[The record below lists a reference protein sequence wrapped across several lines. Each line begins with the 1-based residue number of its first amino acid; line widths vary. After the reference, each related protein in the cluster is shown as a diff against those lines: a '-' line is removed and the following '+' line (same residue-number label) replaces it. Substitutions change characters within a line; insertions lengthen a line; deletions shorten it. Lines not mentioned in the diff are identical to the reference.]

1 MIRTCSLKKY
11 AISFLMLSL
20 GSFAFAG
27 PADQNTSAR
36 LQASGTVLNEIMAA
50 PDKGIP
56 EEVLNDAKCIAVIP
70 NMGKGGFIVGGE
82 HGRGVVTCRTAHGW
96 SAPAFISIGG
106 GNFGFQAG
114 AQSVD
119 LVILFM
125 NDKGVQG
132 LLSSKFEL
140 SGEASATA
148 GPVGRHASAGT
159 DWKMN
164 TEALSYSRSKGLF
177 VGVAVDGAK
186 IQQDN
191 DSTVAFYGKNVSFRK
206 TLSGNVHAPARSDSF
221 LAAVNAAEKQARQKE
236 AAEAK

>member
-1 MIRTCSLKKY
+1 MKKY
-11 AISFLMLSL
+11 VL
-20 GSFAFAG
+20 GLLAMSVAATFAFADSG
-27 PADQNTSAR
+27 GKAAVNER
-36 LQASGTVLNEIMAA
+36 LQAAGTVLNEIMAA

-56 EEVLNDAKCIAVIP
+56 EEVLAGAKCIAVIP

-82 HGRGVVTCRTAHGW
+82 HGRGVVTCRTNGSW

-119 LVILFM
+119 LVMLFM
-125 NDKGVQG
+125 NDKGVQA

-140 SGEASATA
+140 SGEASAAA

-164 TEALSYSRSKGLF
+164 TEALSYSRTKGLF
-177 VGVAVDGAK
+177 AGVALDGAK

-191 DSTVAFYGKNVSFRK
+191 DSTRAYFGREVSFK
-206 TLSGNVHAPARSDSF
+206 ETLSGKTHAPAGTNSF
-221 LAAVNAAEKQARQKE
+221 LAAVKAAERKSAAHE
-236 AAEAK
+236 SAEAK

>member
-1 MIRTCSLKKY
+1 MKNYAFALLTMISATSV
-11 AISFLMLSL
+11 
-20 GSFAFAG
+20 FAG
-27 PADQNTSAR
+27 PGEQDAVAR
-36 LQASGTVLNEIMAA
+36 LKDAGLVMHEIMAA

-56 EEVLNDAKCIAVIP
+56 EEVLHDAKCIAVIP
-70 NMGKGGFIVGGE
+70 NMAKGAFLVGGE
-82 HGRGVVTCRTAHGW
+82 HGRGVVTCRASHGW

-119 LVILFM
+119 LVMLFM

-140 SGEASATA
+140 TGEASAAA

-164 TEALSYSRSKGLF
+164 TEALSYSRTKGLF
-177 VGVAVDGAK
+177 AGVAIDGAV

-191 DSTVAFYGKNVSFRK
+191 DSTVAFYGKKVSFQE
-206 TLSGNVHAPARSDSF
+206 TLSGNVHAPASSNSF
-221 LAAVNAAEKQARQKE
+221 LSAVRAADSKASQHEAAEKK
-236 AAEAK
+236 

>member
-1 MIRTCSLKKY
+1 MKKY
-11 AISFLMLSL
+11 AIALLTLSFATT
-20 GSFAFAG
+20 FAFAG
-27 PADQNTSAR
+27 SAERDTTER
-36 LQASGTVLNEIMAA
+36 LQAAGQALNEIMAA

-56 EEVLNDAKCIAVIP
+56 DEVLNDAKCIAVVP
-70 NMGKGGFIVGGE
+70 SMAKGGFIVGGE
-82 HGRGVVTCRTAHGW
+82 HGRGVVTCRAAHGW

-114 AQSVD
+114 AESVD
-119 LVILFM
+119 LVVLFM

-140 SGEASATA
+140 SGEASAAA

-177 VGVAVDGAK
+177 AGVAVDGAK

-206 TLSGNVHAPARSDSF
+206 TLSGDVHAPAGSDPF
-221 LAAVNAAEKQARQKE
+221 LAAVRAAVNKANQHEAAEKK
-236 AAEAK
+236 

>member
-1 MIRTCSLKKY
+1 MKKY
-11 AISFLMLSL
+11 GTALVVLSL
-20 GSFAFAG
+20 ATFGFAG
-27 PADQNTSAR
+27 SGIEATNAR
-36 LQASGTVLNEIMAA
+36 LQAAGGVLQAIMAA

-56 EEVLNDAKCIAVIP
+56 AEVLNDAKCIAVVP
-70 NMGKGGFIVGGE
+70 DMAKGAFIVGGE

-119 LVILFM
+119 LIMLFM

-140 SGEASATA
+140 SDEASATA

-164 TEALSYSRSKGLF
+164 TEALSYSRTKGLF
-177 VGVAVDGAK
+177 VGVAVDGAV

-191 DSTVAFYGKNVSFRK
+191 DSTVACYGKNVSFRE
-206 TLSGNVHAPARSDSF
+206 TLAGDVHAPAETDAF
-221 LAAVNAAEKQARQKE
+221 LAAVNAAVHQANVHDN
-236 AAEAK
+236 ADAK

>member
-1 MIRTCSLKKY
+1 MKKY
-11 AISFLMLSL
+11 GIALFVLSL
-20 GSFAFAG
+20 ATFGFAG
-27 PADQNTSAR
+27 SGVEETHAR
-36 LQASGTVLNEIMAA
+36 LQAAGGVLQEIMAA

-56 EEVLNDAKCIAVIP
+56 EEVFNGAKCIAVVP
-70 NMGKGGFIVGGE
+70 NMAKGAFVFGGE

-119 LVILFM
+119 LVMLFM

-140 SGEASATA
+140 SGEASAAA

-159 DWKMN
+159 DWKMS

-177 VGVAVDGAK
+177 AGVAVDGAK

-191 DSTVAFYGKNVSFRK
+191 DSTVAFYGKNVSFHN
-206 TLSGNVHAPARSDSF
+206 TLSGDVHAPASSDSF
-221 LAAVNAAEKQARQKE
+221 LAAVNAAEKRVNQHE
-236 AAEAK
+236 AAETK

>member
-1 MIRTCSLKKY
+1 MKKY
-11 AISFLMLSL
+11 AIGLLTLSL
-20 GSFAFAG
+20 VTFAFAKSG
-27 PADQNTSAR
+27 RPAAEDRSQAAGTS
-36 LQASGTVLNEIMAA
+36 LHEIMAA

-56 EEVLNDAKCIAVIP
+56 EEVLTGAKCIAVIP

-82 HGRGVVTCRTAHGW
+82 HGRGVVTCRTKSGW

-114 AQSVD
+114 AQEVD
-119 LVILFM
+119 LIVLFM
-125 NDKGVQG
+125 NDAGVKK

-140 SGEASATA
+140 SGEASAAA

-177 VGVAVDGAK
+177 AGVAVDGAV
-186 IQQDN
+186 IQQDH
-191 DSTVAFYGKNVSFRK
+191 DSTKAFYGKDVSFDK
-206 TLSGNVHAPARSDSF
+206 TLSGNVHAPSGTDSF
-221 LAAVNAAEKQARQKE
+221 LAAVRAAENKAAAHE

>member
-1 MIRTCSLKKY
+1 
-11 AISFLMLSL
+11 
-20 GSFAFAG
+20 
-27 PADQNTSAR
+27 
-36 LQASGTVLNEIMAA
+36 MAA

-56 EEVLNDAKCIAVIP
+56 EEVLNSAKCIAVIP
-70 NMGKGGFIVGGE
+70 DMGKGGFIVGGE
-82 HGRGVVTCRTAHGW
+82 HGRGVVTCRTNNGW

-119 LVILFM
+119 LVVLFM
-125 NDKGVQG
+125 NDAGVQK

-140 SGEASATA
+140 SGEASAAA

-164 TEALSYSRSKGLF
+164 TEALSYSRTKGLF
-177 VGVAVDGAK
+177 AGVAVDGAV

-191 DSTVAFYGKNVSFRK
+191 DSTEAFYGKDVPFAR
-206 TLSGNVHAPARSDSF
+206 HCPATCMP
-221 LAAVNAAEKQARQKE
+221 LQARTRFSRP
-236 AAEAK
+236 

>member
-1 MIRTCSLKKY
+1 MKKY
-11 AISFLMLSL
+11 IIAMLTLSL
-20 GSFAFAG
+20 ATLATFAFAG
-27 PADQNTSAR
+27 SGEQDTTAR
-36 LQASGTVLNEIMAA
+36 LQAAGQVMNEIMAA

-56 EEVLNDAKCIAVIP
+56 EEVLNGAKCIAVVP
-70 NMGKGGFIVGGE
+70 AMAKGGFIVGGE
-82 HGRGVVTCRTAHGW
+82 HGRGVVTCRTTHGW

-114 AQSVD
+114 GQSVD
-119 LVILFM
+119 LVMLFM

-140 SGEASATA
+140 SGEASAAA

-164 TEALSYSRSKGLF
+164 TEALSYSRTKGLF
-177 VGVAVDGAK
+177 AGVAVDGAK

-191 DSTVAFYGKNVSFRK
+191 DSTVAIYGKDVSFRK
-206 TLSGNVHAPARSDSF
+206 TLSGDVHTPASADSF
-221 LAAVNAAEKQARQKE
+221 IAAINAAERRAHE
-236 AAEAK
+236 HETAENK

>member
-1 MIRTCSLKKY
+1 MKKY
-11 AISFLMLSL
+11 AIGLLTLSL
-20 GSFAFAG
+20 VPFAFAG
-27 PADQNTSAR
+27 PSQQDTTAR
-36 LQASGTVLNEIMAA
+36 LQAAGTVMNEIMAA

-56 EEVLNDAKCIAVIP
+56 DEVLNDAKCIAVVP
-70 NMGKGGFIVGGE
+70 NLAKGAFIVGGE
-82 HGRGVVTCRTAHGW
+82 HGRGVVTCRTSHGW

-114 AQSVD
+114 GQSVD

-125 NDKGVQG
+125 NNKGVQG

-159 DWKMN
+159 DWKMD

-177 VGVAVDGAK
+177 AGVAVDGAK
-186 IQQDN
+186 IQQDS
-191 DSTVAFYGKNVSFRK
+191 DSTVAFYGKNVPFRK
-206 TLSGNVHAPARSDSF
+206 TLSGNVHAPAGSDPF
-221 LAAVNAAEKQARQKE
+221 LAAVRAAVQKANVHE
-236 AAEAK
+236 NAEAK

>member
-1 MIRTCSLKKY
+1 MRNY
-11 AISFLMLSL
+11 AITVITMLSAT
-20 GSFAFAG
+20 FAFAG
-27 PADQNTSAR
+27 PSQQDTAAR
-36 LQASGTVLNEIMAA
+36 LQAAGLVMNEIMSA

-56 EEVLNDAKCIAVIP
+56 EEVLHGAKCIAVIP
-70 NMGKGGFIVGGE
+70 GMAKGAFLVGGE
-82 HGRGVVTCRTAHGW
+82 HGRGVVTCRTGHGW

-114 AQSVD
+114 GQSVD
-119 LVILFM
+119 LVMLFM

-140 SGEASATA
+140 TGEASAAA

-177 VGVAVDGAK
+177 AGVALDGAK

-191 DSTVAFYGKNVSFRK
+191 DSTVAMYGKDTSFRK
-206 TLSGNVHAPARSDSF
+206 TLSGQVHTPASADAF
-221 LAAVNAAEKQARQKE
+221 IAAVKAAGRRAGQHE
-236 AAEAK
+236 AAESR